1 MPSYFVICQFV
12 HQQIDLVLVLVFL
25 VGCGGYYHFC
35 GIYVL
40 FSFTWVK
47 LFDFLGALF
56 IYYYKISFLYTLFDS
71 RRKNTSLVFNHCMI
85 GFDVLRELNLGRKV
99 GVRYMSLFLGQI
111 VITGLLWIWQQTFQK
126 VVLEVKISFNIKL
139 F

>member
-1 MPSYFVICQFV
+1 MLLC
-12 HQQIDLVLVLVFL
+12 DLSVCASADRFGFDLGILCWVWGLLSFL
-25 VGCGGYYHFC
+25 WNKCF
-35 GIYVL
+35 IFL
-40 FSFTWVK
+40 TWVK

-56 IYYYKISFLYTLFDS
+56 VYYYKISFLYTLFDS
-71 RRKNTSLVFNHCMI
+71 RRKNTSLVFNHCKF